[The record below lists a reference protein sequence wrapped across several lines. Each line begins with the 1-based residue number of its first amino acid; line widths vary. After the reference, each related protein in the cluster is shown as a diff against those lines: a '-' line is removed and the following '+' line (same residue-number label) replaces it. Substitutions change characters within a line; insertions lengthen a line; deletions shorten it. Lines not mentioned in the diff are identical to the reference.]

1 MIRVV
6 FSALFALGVA
16 LPCAAQYP
24 DRPLTLL
31 AGFAPGGLVDIVTR
45 VVAEGMKPKFPYG
58 IAVVNKPGAGGA
70 VAVSELVQ
78 ARPDGYTVL
87 LTPQSSLVIAPQM
100 NRNLNYQH
108 PDEYDPV
115 INVIA
120 YYPLLV
126 VNAGAQW
133 KTIQE
138 FVADGK
144 ANPGKLRVGTPGEG
158 TASHLNL
165 EEFIFRTGAKLT
177 PVPYAGWGQSS
188 PALLGEHIEAVVAQ
202 PGEAKPMVDGKRMR
216 ALVVFQH
223 TRHAAFPDTPTAKE
237 AGWDVANGV
246 WYLLVVP
253 KGTPASIVKQIHDAA
268 KAVVD
273 DPAFAKTMT
282 ARGVDVDYRAGE
294 PLRADLWREYKVNTE
309 ILRRI
314 GLIKP

>member
-31 AGFAPGGLVDIVTR
+31 AGFPPGGLVDIVTR

-165 EEFIFRTGAKLT
+165 EEFIFWTGAKLT

-188 PALLGEHIEAVVAQ
+188 PALLGGHIEAVVAQ

-216 ALVVFQH
+216 ALVMFQH

-294 PLRADLWREYKVNTE
+294 PLRADLWREYKLNTE